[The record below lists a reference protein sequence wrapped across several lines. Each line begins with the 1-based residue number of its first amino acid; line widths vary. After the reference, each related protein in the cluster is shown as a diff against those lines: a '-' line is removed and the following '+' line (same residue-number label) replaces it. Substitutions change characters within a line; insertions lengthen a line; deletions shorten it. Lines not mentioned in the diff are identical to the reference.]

1 MKRKKSLNELLLKIG
16 IDKKQSFDQLE
27 SLHQSKKE
35 LYNALLQEMKGKD
48 EKEPK
53 K

>member
-1 MKRKKSLNELLLKIG
+1 MKIG
-16 IDKKQSFDQLE
+16 IDKKQSFDQIE